1 MDFGPIF
8 CAKPVLRSRPDICSG
23 CKFHVRWPLRCL
35 GWDAIP
41 LAANPHAIAAVYN
54 YPIGK
59 VYVASQNSSFLTIIR
74 TDTDIVSDTMEMEG
88 NIVDMH
94 VNSQYP
100 GQASGGALNYVTESR
115 SVGSGA
121 P

>member
-1 MDFGPIF
+1 
-8 CAKPVLRSRPDICSG
+8 VL
-23 CKFHVRWPLRCL
+23 KT
-35 GWDAIP
+35 IP

-59 VYVASQNSSFLTIIR
+59 VYVASQNSPFLTIIR

-88 NIVDMH
+88 NVVDMH

-100 GQASGGALNYVTESR
+100 GQASQGALNYVTESR